1 MPGFVSSFTSFIR
14 LEMIMMVM
22 VRMTM
27 MIEMNLQ
34 MTVTFIRLEFME
46 KSEAVMFEGSGLK
59 AWRGVP

>member
-22 VRMTM
+22 VMLR
-27 MIEMNLQ
+27 IEMNLQ
-34 MTVTFIRLEFME
+34 MTGTFIRLEFME

>member
-1 MPGFVSSFTSFIR
+1 MPGFVSSFASFIR

-27 MIEMNLQ
+27 IMEMILQ
-34 MTVTFIRLEFME
+34 MTITFIRLELIE

-59 AWRGVP
+59 A